1 MDGELAPDLAENQPG
16 SVLCRHSATSAE
28 HENPS
33 GASLEGMSL
42 LSEACREVS
51 GREHP
56 SLPLEISTNK
66 QPGYT
71 KAGDSFYTLV

>member
-16 SVLCRHSATSAE
+16 SLLFWHSATSAE

-42 LSEACREVS
+42 PSEACREVS

-56 SLPLEISTNK
+56 SLPL
-66 QPGYT
+66 
-71 KAGDSFYTLV
+71 